1 MIYDLIIIGAGAAG
15 LFAAANVPPD
25 WRVLLLEKTAH
36 PGQKLLMAGSGQCNL
51 TNAEDIKAFLTR
63 YGANGTKLRPVLFPF
78 SNRALMTWLEECGL
92 RLLTRADGK
101 VFPASLK
108 SADVLRLFLD
118 LAAQNKVELRL
129 NTPVTAL
136 NPHPEGGFDL
146 QTPAEQLRARH
157 VLVTSGG
164 ASYPQTGSDGRFF
177 DCLADLNI
185 PLTEHRP
192 ALAPIYVHDYPYRD
206 LPGVSIPQTSLTLQA
221 EGAKPIKGHGDL
233 LFTHQGFSGPVIL
246 THTRYVAA
254 DMTLSLSYLSDADP
268 TALRKSL
275 LEQTSGQRRQILTLL
290 EASFPLPRRFLE
302 ILCQR
307 AGISP
312 DTKAS
317 QLGGS
322 EMGALA
328 ALLTAD
334 TYKISGV
341 GGFDTAMVTAGGVSL
356 DAVNLRTMESRDI
369 PGLYFAGEV
378 LDVDGDTGGYNLQF
392 AFSSAKLAIE
402 SMLYK

>member
-1 MIYDLIIIGAGAAG
+1 
-15 LFAAANVPPD
+15 
-25 WRVLLLEKTAH
+25 VLLLEKTNH

-51 TNAEDIKAFLTR
+51 TNAEDIKTFLTR
-63 YGANGTKLRPVLFPF
+63 YGANGTKLRSVLFPF
-78 SNRALMTWLEECGL
+78 SNRALMAWLETRGFP
-92 RLLTRADGK
+92 LLTRADGK

-108 SADVLRLFLD
+108 GIDVLGLFLD
-118 LAAQNKVELRL
+118 LATQNKVELRL
-129 NTPVTAL
+129 NTPVTSL
-136 NPHPEGGFDL
+136 IPHSEGGFDL
-146 QTPAEQLRARH
+146 QTPTERLRAQH

-164 ASYPQTGSDGRFF
+164 ASYPQTGSDGTFF
-177 DCLADLNI
+177 DCLSDLNI
-185 PLTEHRP
+185 PLAERRP
-192 ALAPIYVHDYPYRD
+192 ALAPIYVHDYPYKE
-206 LPGVSIPQTSLTLQA
+206 LSGVSIAQAALTLQA
-221 EGAKPIKGHGDL
+221 DGAKSIKGCGDL

-246 THTRYVAA
+246 THTRYATGG
-254 DMTLSLSYLSDADP
+254 MTLTLNYLRDIDS

-275 LEQTSGQRRQILTLL
+275 LEQASGERRQILTLL
-290 EASFPLPRRFLE
+290 EDNLPLPRRFLE
-302 ILCQR
+302 IICYR

-322 EMGALA
+322 EMATLA
-328 ALLTAD
+328 TLLTAD
-334 TYKISGV
+334 TYQISGV

-356 DAVNLRTMESRDI
+356 DAVNLRTMESRYI

-402 SMLYK
+402 SMR